1 MSRSD
6 SRKFWKYIKKFKG
19 GNKNQ
24 ANINVNDFLNH
35 FKQMSATPNE
45 NCFSN
50 CNYSDSADGI
60 NIDSLDDA
68 FTTDEIIKTISSMS
82 RNKSADLDG
91 NVADIF
97 IEYKEFIVQFLVKY
111 I

>member
-1 MSRSD
+1 
-6 SRKFWKYIKKFKG
+6 
-19 GNKNQ
+19 
-24 ANINVNDFLNH
+24 
-35 FKQMSATPNE
+35 MSATPIE

-91 NVADIF
+91 NVSDFF
-97 IEYKEFIVQFLVKY
+97 IDYNEFIAPFLVLIFNY
-111 I
+111 LFDNCVYPES